1 MSEVKTK
8 IDQINTEL
16 TRPADSDD
24 STNWELEKDQWGNK
38 LNKTTFSQVDNN
50 STLLKEILY
59 YHDQKIDG
67 GTDLDSVKAYILNT
81 MLTDGTTTGIVYQS
95 ETGTIEINNEIDRHT
110 SIQGVDFTIREYFK
124 KDAQNK
130 WRHYFIDTN
139 NVENYMLIKD
149 DYITLNGLIVSN
161 TTNITN
167 VTNQLNNL
175 IAEGL
180 GSNVW
185 KNEAISANATTF
197 EEKITHGNSIEL
209 SQSIDN
215 PIKVSIKSNNTFM
228 NMNVQENTDL
238 STKGEINFN
247 SGQLNINQIDSS
259 NISSTVFTVSKDGMV
274 VPILGNGNFQHNL
287 SSTPYVIGVHSNGS
301 IVEVPSSEFN
311 QGGTPIEDTI
321 YYQQLDSSYS
331 QWMYY
336 QFEVEQS
343 LLDSLGVYD
352 LTKYNALS
360 TSDKASLARILATAG
375 ITDPTDLEAIKT
387 EINKG
392 SSSPIKGVLMK
403 IYTNNIRILMN
414 QEYNVLIDHPLGIDN
429 HNATTRVE
437 EVILSKTPTGTFD
450 STGSRAITR
459 VNKPNI
465 YFKNVYYQYGSA
477 DIGMSVPMIVNIREN
492 GAPSNKFGLMI
503 GTGWASNYEYPK
515 YIGKN
520 PITKLSYGTY
530 TNLSDSVQY
539 TGSLSVT
546 NTTNTNYGNQSMF
559 DRRIFRISNTGRYIT
574 YSLDFRYNTTVSS
587 SVRIFENIPSYICP
601 SAYGNADGQITFTII
616 GSDSSITTG
625 KLTGGGSDYSG
636 GYIEH
641 IGTKTPSTVTY
652 KANFQFLNELV

>member
-1 MSEVKTK
+1 MSSVLPK
-8 IDQINTEL
+8 INQINTDL
-16 TRPADSDD
+16 TRPADKDD
-24 STNWELEKDQWGNK
+24 SLAWEAQKDEWGNI
-38 LNKTTFSQVDNN
+38 LNKTTLSQVDDN
-50 STLLKEILY
+50 STLIKEVLY
-59 YHDQKIDG
+59 YHDNILDQGIDY
-67 GTDLDSVKAYILNT
+67 TAIRDYILDN
-81 MLTDGTTTGIVYQS
+81 MVTDGTSAGLIYLT
-95 ETGTIEINNEIDRHT
+95 ETGTIEINNEIDRH
-110 SIQGVDFTIREYFK
+110 INVQGVDYTIREYFK
-124 KDAQNK
+124 RDAENK

-185 KNEAISANATTF
+185 KNEAMSANATTF

-215 PIKVSIKSNNTFM
+215 PIKVSIKSNNTFV

-259 NISSTVFTVSKDGMV
+259 NISSTVFTISKDGMV
-274 VPILGNGNFQHNL
+274 VPILGSGNFQHNL
-287 SSTPYVIGVHSNGS
+287 ASTPYVMGVHSNGS

-311 QGGTPIEDTI
+311 QGGTPVEDTL
-321 YYQQLDSSYS
+321 YYQQLDSAYS

-360 TSDKASLARILATAG
+360 TSDKASLAKILATVG
-375 ITDPTDLEAIKT
+375 ITDPTDLETIKT

-392 SSSPIKGVLMK
+392 SSSPIRGVLMK
-403 IYTNNIRILMN
+403 IYTNNIRILIN

-437 EVILSKTPTGTFD
+437 EIVLSKTPTGTFD

-477 DIGMSVPMIVNIREN
+477 DIGMTVPMIVNLREL
-492 GAPSNKFGLMI
+492 GAPSNKFGLMV

-520 PITKLSYGTY
+520 PVIKLGYGTY

-546 NTTNTNYGNQSMF
+546 DTTNTNYGNQAMF
-559 DRRIFRISNTGRYIT
+559 NRRIFRINNTGRYIT

-601 SAYGNADGQITFTII
+601 SAYGNTDGRITFTII

-652 KANFQFLNELV
+652 TAYFQFLNELV